1 MEGVSSGA
9 ILSNYQRERVENVYS
24 FHLSPTPSCSRL
36 NLISLAFLWE
46 QEQRSLL
53 HSMIEDGLVAVIIKT
68 ATMGLDR
75 RHVGKTL
82 NELEPYLL
90 HISDVYGCN
99 PCGEGG
105 EYETFTIDC
114 PLFKRRVVL

>member
-1 MEGVSSGA
+1 MSSGA

-24 FHLSPTPSCSRL
+24 FRLSLTPSCSRL
-36 NLISLAFLWE
+36 NLVSLAFLWE
-46 QEQRSLL
+46 QEQRSLM

>member
-1 MEGVSSGA
+1 MSSGA

-24 FHLSPTPSCSRL
+24 FRLSPTPSCSRL

-75 RHVGKTL
+75 HHVGKTL